1 MKPQVTWARIPAAPA
16 TAAAGGRRAP
26 PGACRVRGR
35 EESQEGAPSSPVAT
49 SHLQWAQQ
57 RVQAEAAPIPPSA
70 LSPARGTQLAPA
82 EVAGWSV
89 ADLQGD
95 VCMSHHPGPLP
106 CGWRR
111 GWGWGGNKPSALEN
125 SEPAQPRP
133 RLSCAVSPAL
143 SPETGCCP
151 RSDVTAAEPTAPA
164 APPPWGGAFRA
175 RSQRK
180 TRVRPGAGSGM
191 GDVTAQGDPR
201 SMRAGTAAPSPR
213 PSTEPLR
220 GLRETTPDR
229 RSGHPTKLHRV
240 KVKPPLTLR
249 AEAFGEA
256 CPWDLEGV
264 TRESGGLG
272 SLCVSTRARP

>member
-1 MKPQVTWARIPAAPA
+1 MLGEATGNLDPDPRGAGHRCGWGEACSARGLQSEGAERRARR
-16 TAAAGGRRAP
+16 GRRRLPSP
-26 PGACRVRGR
+26 PHTCSGPSRGCRRVLRP
-35 EESQEGAPSSPVAT
+35 SPHQLSPWQEGPSW
-49 SHLQWAQQ
+49 LRQ
-57 RVQAEAAPIPPSA
+57 R
-70 LSPARGTQLAPA
+70 
-82 EVAGWSV
+82 
-89 ADLQGD
+89 D

-111 GWGWGGNKPSALEN
+111 GWGWGGNKPSTLEN

-180 TRVRPGAGSGM
+180 TRVRLGAGSGM

-229 RSGHPTKLHRV
+229 RSGHPSKLHRV
-240 KVKPPLTLR
+240 RVKPPLTLR

-256 CPWDLEGV
+256 CPWDMEGV

>member
-1 MKPQVTWARIPAAPA
+1 MLRPSPHQLSPWQEGPSWLRQ
-16 TAAAGGRRAP
+16 RWP
-26 PGACRVRGR
+26 PGQWLTSRGTSACHTTRDPCHADGGGGGGGVGINR
-35 EESQEGAPSSPVAT
+35 
-49 SHLQWAQQ
+49 
-57 RVQAEAAPIPPSA
+57 A
-70 LSPARGTQLAPA
+70 LSRT
-82 EVAGWSV
+82 
-89 ADLQGD
+89 
-95 VCMSHHPGPLP
+95 
-106 CGWRR
+106 
-111 GWGWGGNKPSALEN
+111 PS
-125 SEPAQPRP
+125 QPRP
-133 RLSCAVSPAL
+133 RLSCAVSPAP

-213 PSTEPLR
+213 PSTEPLW

-240 KVKPPLTLR
+240 RVKPPLTLR

-256 CPWDLEGV
+256 CPWDMEGV

>member
-1 MKPQVTWARIPAAPA
+1 MQ
-16 TAAAGGRRAP
+16 AG
-26 PGACRVRGR
+26 
-35 EESQEGAPSSPVAT
+35 
-49 SHLQWAQQ
+49 
-57 RVQAEAAPIPPSA
+57 AAPIPPSA
-70 LSPARGTQLAPA
+70 LPPARGTQLAPA
-82 EVAGWSV
+82 EVAAWSV

-95 VCMSHHPGPLP
+95 VCMSHHPGP
-106 CGWRR
+106 CHAD
-111 GWGWGGNKPSALEN
+111 GGGGGGGVGINRALSRTPS
-125 SEPAQPRP
+125 QPRP
-133 RLSCAVSPAL
+133 RLSCAVSPAP

-151 RSDVTAAEPTAPA
+151 RSDVTAAEPAAPA

-229 RSGHPTKLHRV
+229 RSGHPSKLHRV
-240 KVKPPLTLR
+240 RVKPPLTLR

-264 TRESGGLG
+264 TRESRGLG

>member
-1 MKPQVTWARIPAAPA
+1 MQ
-16 TAAAGGRRAP
+16 AG
-26 PGACRVRGR
+26 
-35 EESQEGAPSSPVAT
+35 
-49 SHLQWAQQ
+49 
-57 RVQAEAAPIPPSA
+57 AAPIPPSA
-70 LSPARGTQLAPA
+70 LPLARGTQLAPA
-82 EVAGWSV
+82 EVAAWSV

-133 RLSCAVSPAL
+133 RLSCAVSPAP

-151 RSDVTAAEPTAPA
+151 RSDVTAAEPAAPA

-180 TRVRPGAGSGM
+180 TRVRLGAGSGM

-229 RSGHPTKLHRV
+229 RSGHPSKLHRV
-240 KVKPPLTLR
+240 RVKPPLTLR

-256 CPWDLEGV
+256 CPWDMEGV